1 MRKTNGYDYILD
13 GSNIIYE
20 NKLWGDKETELEDE
34 KFYAINLHRLETAV
48 EYFEKNEYKA
58 LICIDYSTTKKNSK
72 YFSTSKTKFNKF
84 IKDKNV
90 VKIQGDHELIKFKSE
105 NPNSKIVTND
115 AFPNWIKGKEVVP
128 ELTKDDWKR
137 EKLERQE
144 FGFRENDFTIA
155 RKHNKFTNTE
165 ELTKRQSSKEYLG
178 SDLTK
183 NSNSTDKIHYRLQSL
198 DEQVQDQIAKINNV
212 NNLVQN
218 INSLVDEIVKSS
230 TQNNS
235 TALIPCKFEDE
246 YGQTHLC
253 LIGNNLKM
261 WKESG
266 WIEITAE

>member
-1 MRKTNGYDYILD
+1 MRKTKFYDYILD

-20 NKLWGDKETELEDE
+20 NKLWGDKETELKDE

-72 YFSTSKTKFNKF
+72 YFTTSKTKFNKF
-84 IKDKNV
+84 IKGNNV

-115 AFPNWIKGKEVVP
+115 AFPSWIKGKEMVP

-144 FGFRENDFTIA
+144 FGFIEGDFTTA
-155 RKHNKFTNTE
+155 RKNNKFIKTE
-165 ELTKRQSSKEYLG
+165 ELKRKQSLEVDLG
-178 SDLTK
+178 SNLTK
-183 NSNSTDKIHYRLQSL
+183 NSNSMVKIHSGLQSL
-198 DEQVQDQIAKINNV
+198 DEQTQDQIAQINNLSD
-212 NNLVQN
+212 LVQD
-218 INSLVDEIVKSS
+218 INSLVDKIVKSS

>member
-1 MRKTNGYDYILD
+1 MRKTKGYDYILD

-20 NKLWGDKETELEDE
+20 NKLWGDKKTELEGE
-34 KFYAINLHRLETAV
+34 KFYAINLHRLESAV
-48 EYFEKNEYKA
+48 EYFEKNEYKV
-58 LICIDYSTTKKNSK
+58 LICIDYSTTKKNTK
-72 YFSTSKTKFNKF
+72 YFTTSKNKFNKF
-84 IKDKNV
+84 IKEKNV
-90 VKIQGDHELIKFKSE
+90 VKIQGDYELIKFKSE
-105 NPNSKIVTND
+105 NPKSKIVTND
-115 AFPNWIKGKEVVP
+115 TFLNWINGKEVVP

-144 FGFRENDFTIA
+144 FGFREGDFTTA
-155 RKHNKFTNTE
+155 RKNNKFTKTE
-165 ELTKRQSSKEYLG
+165 ELTKRQSSKVDLG
-178 SDLTK
+178 SNLIK
-183 NSNSTDKIHYRLQSL
+183 NSNSTDKIHSRLQSL
-198 DEQVQDQIAKINNV
+198 DEQVEEQIAKINNV

-218 INSLVDEIVKSS
+218 ITSLVDEIIKSS

-253 LIGNNLKM
+253 LLGNNLKM